1 MTDRLSL
8 LLTFRKQREKKGA
21 FLLQGA
27 QASLSAERRFG
38 AKMWLK
44 LRIGCWQAQFSR
56 SRAQQARMPAL
67 PAKSLFCLMVCQK

>member
-1 MTDRLSL
+1 

-44 LRIGCWQAQFSR
+44 TSNRVLSSAVFALSR
-56 SRAQQARMPAL
+56 SAGKDARAP
-67 PAKSLFCLMVCQK
+67 SEEFEFVF